1 MSELF
6 KVAIEREN
14 PPRRKKNFHATD
26 KIIIIFGK
34 SCILHKT
41 NQI

>member
-14 PPRRKKNFHATD
+14 PPRNKKNFHAID
-26 KIIIIFGK
+26 KKNHFWK
-34 SCILHKT
+34 KLYFA
-41 NQI
+41 